1 MDDFLILDYEEIIKE
16 YDEQLVSK
24 LRDFG
29 RDYLKFWIP
38 EENNVL
44 SLLNLFFSIVQSGKR
59 KIKVKINTDKLN
71 KEEIHELETYI
82 NKFSLYKIQKEN
94 DRLVIQLQNINKNIL
109 EEILNNYFIELKLE
123 KTKIIKKDNY
133 VVKTKNEISLKEL
146 RKFYIKKN
154 YKFRFRIDSSEFN
167 NKSLDYKSEIDKYKF
182 GVKLNNNII
191 EEAYFSAKNNMEE
204 SYFLDCL
211 CSVIINLP
219 IQEAYEHGSI
229 KLEYFLRDR
238 DLKNT
243 IQGIISPFVIGSLF
257 INCNKLIHNIW
268 EQYVAKNNLE
278 IKINFYDKK
287 ISKNWSNL
295 NKNTQIKIIQDE
307 INKFANLNN
316 LPKLFSIEKFEYS
329 KLLTLSFSDET
340 YINKPQLFLDFQ
352 KYLNSKVD
360 SRIEVFYK
368 ELIDFNKLRLKNS
381 PQRLVK

>member
-1 MDDFLILDYEEIIKE
+1 MDDFLILDYEEINKE
-16 YDEQLVSK
+16 YDEQLVSQ

-71 KEEIHELETYI
+71 KEEIYELETYI

-109 EEILNNYFIELKLE
+109 EEILNNYFIESKLE

-133 VVKTKNEISLKEL
+133 VVKAKNEIPLKEL

-154 YKFRFRIDSSEFN
+154 HKFRFRIDSSEFN
-167 NKSLDYKSEIDKYKF
+167 NKSLDYKSEINKYKF

-219 IQEAYEHGSI
+219 IQEAYEHGAI

-238 DLKNT
+238 DLKNI
-243 IQGIISPFVIGSLF
+243 IQGIISPLVISNLF

-295 NKNTQIKIIQDE
+295 NKDTQIKIIQDE
-307 INKFANLNN
+307 INKFTNLNN

-329 KLLTLSFSDET
+329 KLLTLSFSEES
-340 YINKPQLFLDFQ
+340 YINKPQLFLDLE

-381 PQRLVK
+381 PQRLV

>member
-59 KIKVKINTDKLN
+59 KIKVKINKDKLN
-71 KEEIHELETYI
+71 KEEVHELETYI

-94 DRLVIQLQNINKNIL
+94 DRLVIQLQNINRNIL

-154 YKFRFRIDSSEFN
+154 HKFRFRIDSSEFN

-191 EEAYFSAKNNMEE
+191 EEAYFSTKNNTEE

-211 CSVIINLP
+211 CYVIINLP

-229 KLEYFLRDR
+229 KLEYLLRDG
-238 DLKNT
+238 DLKNI
-243 IQGIISPFVIGSLF
+243 IQGIISPFVISSLF

-268 EQYVAKNNLE
+268 EQYVAKNNLD

-295 NKNTQIKIIQDE
+295 NKDTQIKIIQDE
-307 INKFANLNN
+307 INKFTNLNN

-381 PQRLVK
+381 PQGLD

>member
-59 KIKVKINTDKLN
+59 KIKVKINKDKLN
-71 KEEIHELETYI
+71 KEEIHKLETYI

-109 EEILNNYFIELKLE
+109 EEILNNYFIESKLE

-133 VVKTKNEISLKEL
+133 VVKAKNEISLKEL

-154 YKFRFRIDSSEFN
+154 HKFRFRIDSSEFN

-229 KLEYFLRDR
+229 KLEYLLRDR
-238 DLKNT
+238 DLKNI
-243 IQGIISPFVIGSLF
+243 IQGIISPLVISNLF

-295 NKNTQIKIIQDE
+295 NKDTQIKIIQDE
-307 INKFANLNN
+307 INKFTNLNN

-329 KLLTLSFSDET
+329 KLLTLSFSEES
-340 YINKPQLFLDFQ
+340 YINKPQLFLDLE

-381 PQRLVK
+381 PQRLV

>member
-1 MDDFLILDYEEIIKE
+1 MDDFLILDYEEINKE
-16 YDEQLVSK
+16 YDEQLVSQ

-71 KEEIHELETYI
+71 KEEIYELETYI

-109 EEILNNYFIELKLE
+109 EEILNNYFIESKLE
-123 KTKIIKKDNY
+123 KTKIIKKNNY
-133 VVKTKNEISLKEL
+133 FVKTKNEISLKEL

-154 YKFRFRIDSSEFN
+154 HKFRFRIDSSEFN
-167 NKSLDYKSEIDKYKF
+167 NKSLDYKSEINKYKF

-191 EEAYFSAKNNMEE
+191 EEAYFSSENNTEE

-229 KLEYFLRDR
+229 KLEYLLRDR
-238 DLKNT
+238 DLKNI
-243 IQGIISPFVIGSLF
+243 IQGIISPLVISNLF

-295 NKNTQIKIIQDE
+295 NKDNQIKIIQDE
-307 INKFANLNN
+307 INKFTNLNN

-329 KLLTLSFSDET
+329 KLLTLSFSEES
-340 YINKPQLFLDFQ
+340 YINKPQLFLDLE

-381 PQRLVK
+381 PQRLV

>member
-59 KIKVKINTDKLN
+59 KIKVKINKDKLN

-133 VVKTKNEISLKEL
+133 VVKTKNEIPLKEL

-154 YKFRFRIDSSEFN
+154 HKFRFRIDSSEFN

-191 EEAYFSAKNNMEE
+191 EEAYFSTKNNTEE

-211 CSVIINLP
+211 CYVIINLP

-229 KLEYFLRDR
+229 KLEFFLRDS
-238 DLKNT
+238 DLKNK
-243 IQGIISPFVIGSLF
+243 IQGIISPFVINNLF

-268 EQYVAKNNLE
+268 EQYVAKNNLD

-307 INKFANLNN
+307 INKFTNLNN

-329 KLLTLSFSDET
+329 KLLTLSFSDEL
-340 YINKPQLFLDFQ
+340 YINKPQLFLNLE

-360 SRIEVFYK
+360 SGIEVFYK

-381 PQRLVK
+381 PQRLV

>member
-16 YDEQLVSK
+16 YDKQLVSK

-59 KIKVKINTDKLN
+59 KIKVKINKDKLN
-71 KEEIHELETYI
+71 KEEIHKLETYI
-82 NKFSLYKIQKEN
+82 NKFSLYKIQKKN
-94 DRLVIQLQNINKNIL
+94 DRLIIQVQNINKNVL
-109 EEILNNYFIELKLE
+109 EELLNNYFIESKLE

-133 VVKTKNEISLKEL
+133 VVKTNNEISLKEL

-154 YKFRFRIDSSEFN
+154 HKFRFRIDSSKFN

-182 GVKLNNNII
+182 GVKLKNNII
-191 EEAYFSAKNNMEE
+191 EEAYFSSENNAEE
-204 SYFLDCL
+204 SYFLDSL
-211 CSVIINLP
+211 CNVIINLP
-219 IQEAYEHGSI
+219 IQEAYEHGSV
-229 KLEYFLRDR
+229 KLEYLLRDR
-238 DLKNT
+238 NLKNI
-243 IQGIISPFVIGSLF
+243 IQGIISPFVISNLF
-257 INCNKLIHNIW
+257 INCNKLIDNIW
-268 EQYVAKNNLE
+268 EQYVANNNLE
-278 IKINFYDKK
+278 IKINFFDKK

-295 NKNTQIKIIQDE
+295 NKDTQIKIIQEE
-307 INKFANLNN
+307 INKFTNLNN

-329 KLLTLSFSDET
+329 KLLTLSFCDES
-340 YINKPQLFLDFQ
+340 YINKPQLFLNLE

-360 SRIEVFYK
+360 SRIDVFYK

-381 PQRLVK
+381 PQKLV

>member
-44 SLLNLFFSIVQSGKR
+44 SLLNLFFSIVQSDKR
-59 KIKVKINTDKLN
+59 KIKVKINKDKLN
-71 KEEIHELETYI
+71 KEAIHELETYI
-82 NKFSLYKIQKEN
+82 NKFSLYKIRKEN
-94 DRLVIQLQNINKNIL
+94 DRLVIQLQNINRNIL
-109 EEILNNYFIELKLE
+109 EEILNNYFIESKLE
-123 KTKIIKKDNY
+123 KTRIIKKDNY

-154 YKFRFRIDSSEFN
+154 HKFRFRIDSSEFN

-191 EEAYFSAKNNMEE
+191 EEAYFSSENNTEE

-211 CSVIINLP
+211 CYVIINLP

-229 KLEYFLRDR
+229 KLEYLLRDG
-238 DLKNT
+238 DLKNI
-243 IQGIISPFVIGSLF
+243 IQGIISPFVISNLF

-287 ISKNWSNL
+287 IS
-295 NKNTQIKIIQDE
+295 
-307 INKFANLNN
+307 
-316 LPKLFSIEKFEYS
+316 
-329 KLLTLSFSDET
+329 
-340 YINKPQLFLDFQ
+340 
-352 KYLNSKVD
+352 
-360 SRIEVFYK
+360 
-368 ELIDFNKLRLKNS
+368 
-381 PQRLVK
+381 

>member
-59 KIKVKINTDKLN
+59 KIKVKINKDKLN
-71 KEEIHELETYI
+71 KEEIHKLETYI

-109 EEILNNYFIELKLE
+109 EEILNNYFIESKLE

-133 VVKTKNEISLKEL
+133 VVKAKNEISLKEL

-154 YKFRFRIDSSEFN
+154 HKFRFRIDSSEFN

-182 GVKLNNNII
+182 GIKLNNNII

-229 KLEYFLRDR
+229 KLEYLLRDR
-238 DLKNT
+238 DLKNI
-243 IQGIISPFVIGSLF
+243 IQGIISPLVISNLF

-268 EQYVAKNNLE
+268 EQYVAKNNLD

-307 INKFANLNN
+307 INKFTNLNN

-329 KLLTLSFSDET
+329 KLLTLSFSEES
-340 YINKPQLFLDFQ
+340 YINKPQLFLDLE

-381 PQRLVK
+381 PQRLV

>member
-59 KIKVKINTDKLN
+59 KIKVKINKDKLN
-71 KEEIHELETYI
+71 KEEIHKLETYI

-109 EEILNNYFIELKLE
+109 EEILNNYFIESKLE

-133 VVKTKNEISLKEL
+133 VVKAKNEISLKEL

-154 YKFRFRIDSSEFN
+154 HKFRFRIDSSEFN

-191 EEAYFSAKNNMEE
+191 EGAYFSSENNTEE

-211 CSVIINLP
+211 CYVIINLP

-229 KLEYFLRDR
+229 KLEYLLRDR
-238 DLKNT
+238 DLKNI
-243 IQGIISPFVIGSLF
+243 IQGIISPLVISNLF

-268 EQYVAKNNLE
+268 EQYVAKNNLD

-295 NKNTQIKIIQDE
+295 NKDSQIKIIQDE

-329 KLLTLSFSDET
+329 KLLTLSFSEES
-340 YINKPQLFLDFQ
+340 YINKPQLFLDLE
-352 KYLNSKVD
+352 KYLNSKAD

-381 PQRLVK
+381 PQRLV